1 MSLELINTLG
11 TVTTVVIV
19 AAAAIAAL
27 VQLRHLRAGNQINAM
42 LTIGDKFQGQEFQN
56 ALELV
61 NTRLAAALEDPAFR
75 NYVIAMRRLSLS
87 VPDVDAKY
95 VGVRRAAILV
105 GNVYEEL
112 GILVKNGIVDNA
124 LFLDRYRG
132 VVIGAWHRLET
143 FAAFTREV
151 SDDPGIWENFE
162 LITVLSEDWL
172 RKNPS
177 TYPRAI
183 RRLQPRNPWPVPPLP
198 ASA

>member
-42 LTIGDKFQGQEFQN
+42 LSIGEKFQGQGFQN

-61 NTRLAAALEDPAFR
+61 NTKLAAALEDPSFR
-75 NYVIAMRRLSLS
+75 NYAIAMGRGDPS
-87 VPDVDAKY
+87 VPQVDTKH
-95 VGVRRAAILV
+95 VDVRRAAILV

-112 GILVKNGIVDNA
+112 GILVKNGIVDKT
-124 LFLDRYRG
+124 LFLDRFCG
-132 VVIGAWHRLET
+132 VIISAWHRLE
-143 FAAFTREV
+143 AFTAHGRE
-151 SDDPGIWENFE
+151 SSGNPGIWENFE

-172 RKNPS
+172 RNNPS
-177 TYPRAI
+177 NYPRAI
-183 RRLQPRNPWPVPPLP
+183 RRLQPHNPWPVPPLP
-198 ASA
+198 ETA